1 MSSKVLNDVASHRK
15 LCGRVEMARDV
26 ERIFAQGSLQG
37 SYFGRNNFDL
47 ICRWEVV
54 PLISVAVADE
64 ERPSNLPILG
74 KRSRS

>member
-1 MSSKVLNDVASHRK
+1 
-15 LCGRVEMARDV
+15 MANTTPMW
-26 ERIFAQGSLQG
+26 RIFLSG

>member
-15 LCGRVEMARDV
+15 LCGRVEMATDG
-26 ERIFAQGSLQG
+26 RIFDQG

>member
-1 MSSKVLNDVASHRK
+1 MEFLS
-15 LCGRVEMARDV
+15 E
-26 ERIFAQGSLQG
+26 G

-47 ICRWEVV
+47 ICWWEVV